1 MVMSSGPVFTPA
13 EIERCEPDRLIR
25 SGSGG
30 DDRDGR
36 VYVYHKPEIE
46 LAVNVAW
53 AANRPLLLSGPS
65 GCGKSTLALNVAL
78 SLGWRYYEYVV
89 TSRTEARDL
98 LYRFDTIARLNDA
111 QPGAQLKHVAAYIE
125 PGVLWWAFDPESARE
140 RGGGGALPREQEA
153 RDPSKVSKDKLTD
166 ASRAVVLLDEIDK
179 ADIDVTNN
187 LLVQLGSHQFI
198 VEHTN
203 AEVAAGN
210 APLIFITT
218 NGERELPPAFVRR
231 CVTLELPPPTKDI
244 LLKVARAL
252 IPGGEQDEELFKQ
265 VAERVLAEAKQEERG
280 GTPPS
285 TAEYLDTL
293 RACLKL
299 GIRPGDPRF
308 QELSNI
314 TLRKRRKTQGDAA

>member
-1 MVMSSGPVFTPA
+1 MSEGFIFNPD
-13 EIERCEPDRLIR
+13 EIERCDPGGLIR

-36 VYVYHKPEIE
+36 VYVYHKPEIV

-78 SLGWRYYEYVV
+78 SLGWRYYEKVV

-98 LYRFDTIARLNDA
+98 LYTFDTIARLNDA
-111 QPGAQLKHVAAYIE
+111 QPGRQLKNVAAYIE
-125 PGVLWWAFDPESARE
+125 PGVLWWAFEPASAAE
-140 RGGGGALPREQEA
+140 RGGGGVLPPEQKA
-153 RDPSKVSKDKLTD
+153 ADPSKISKDKLKD
-166 ASRAVVLLDEIDK
+166 ERLAVVLIDEIDK

-187 LLVQLGSHQFI
+187 LLVQLGSHQFT

-203 AEVAAGN
+203 KEVTAEH

-231 CVTLELPPPTKDI
+231 CVTLDLPPPTKPI
-244 LLKVARAL
+244 LLKVARAM
-252 IPGGEQDEELFKQ
+252 IPEDEQDEDLFEQ
-265 VAERVLAEAKQEERG
+265 VAERVLSEAKQEERG
-280 GTPPS
+280 GGISPS

-299 GIRPGDPRF
+299 KIFPDDPRF

-314 TLRKRRKTQGDAA
+314 TLRKRRKATGEAA

>member
-1 MVMSSGPVFTPA
+1 MSNGAIFKPDEINRVDPA
-13 EIERCEPDRLIR
+13 IEIR

-36 VYVYHKPEIE
+36 VYVYHQPDIE

-53 AANRPLLLSGPS
+53 ATNRPLLLSGPS

-98 LYRFDTIARLNDA
+98 FYRVDTIARLNDA
-111 QPGAQLKHVAAYIE
+111 HAGETQLKHIAAYIE
-125 PGVLWWAFDPESARE
+125 PGVLWWAFDRDSAGQ
-140 RGGGGALPREQEA
+140 RGGGGRLPAEQEA
-153 RDPSKVSKDKLTD
+153 HDPCKISKHQQ
-166 ASRAVVLLDEIDK
+166 AVVLIDEIDK

-187 LLVQLGSHQFI
+187 LLVQLGSLQFV
-198 VEHTN
+198 VENTN
-203 AEVAAGN
+203 VPVTAEH

-218 NGERELPPAFVRR
+218 NGERELPPAFIRR
-231 CVTLELPPPTKDI
+231 CVTLELPPPVKDI
-244 LLKVARAL
+244 LLKVARAK
-252 IPGGEQDEELFKQ
+252 IPAPEHDEDLFDQ
-265 VAERVLAEAKQEERG
+265 VADRVLAEAKQDDRG
-280 GTPPS
+280 TLPPS
-285 TAEYLDTL
+285 TAEYIDTV

-299 GIRPGDPRF
+299 NIKPGDDKF

-314 TLRKRRKTQGDAA
+314 TLRKRQKTSGDAA

>member
-1 MVMSSGPVFTPA
+1 MSIGPIFKPDET
-13 EIERCEPDRLIR
+13 ERREAGGLIR

-30 DDRDGR
+30 DDRDGK
-36 VYVYHKPEIE
+36 VYVYHKPEIA

-78 SLGWRYYEYVV
+78 SLGWRYYEHVV

-111 QPGAQLKHVAAYIE
+111 QPGSRLKNVAAYIE
-125 PGVLWWAFDPESARE
+125 PGVLWWAFDAASARE
-140 RGGGGALPREQEA
+140 RGGRGVLPLKQTA
-153 RDPSKVSKDKLTD
+153 ADPSKVGGELVGDWQ
-166 ASRAVVLLDEIDK
+166 RAVVLIDEIDK
-179 ADIDVTNN
+179 ADMDVTNN
-187 LLVQLGSHQFI
+187 LLVQLGSHQFV
-198 VEHTN
+198 VEYTGLEVT
-203 AEVAAGN
+203 AEH

-231 CVTLELPPPTKDI
+231 CVTLELPPPTKEI

-252 IPGGEQDEELFKQ
+252 IPDDEQDEELFTQ
-265 VAERVLAEAKQEERG
+265 VADRVLSEARQVERG
-280 GTPPS
+280 AGPTPS

-299 GIRPGDPRF
+299 GIGPSHEQF

-314 TLRKRRKTQGDAA
+314 TLRKRQKGPGEVA

>member
-1 MVMSSGPVFTPA
+1 MSSGPIFKPD
-13 EIERCEPDRLIR
+13 EIQRCETGKLIR

-30 DDRDGR
+30 DNRDGR

-98 LYRFDTIARLNDA
+98 LYRFDTIERLNDA
-111 QPGAQLKHVAAYIE
+111 HSENKLKDVAAYIE
-125 PGVLWWAFDPESARE
+125 PSVLWWAFDPKSAKE
-140 RGGGGALPREQEA
+140 RGASGRLSPDAEA
-153 RDPSKVSKDKLTD
+153 PDPSKVGADNIRDK
-166 ASRAVVLLDEIDK
+166 SRAVVLIDEIDK

-198 VEHTN
+198 VEYTGYEVT
-203 AEVAAGN
+203 AEH

-231 CVTLELPPPTKDI
+231 CVTLELPPPTKEI
-244 LLKVARAL
+244 LLKVARAM
-252 IPGGEQDEELFKQ
+252 IPDSEQDEELFGQ
-265 VAERVLAEAKQEERG
+265 VAERVLSEAKQEERSA
-280 GTPPS
+280 GTQPS
-285 TAEYLDTL
+285 TAEYLDTV

-299 GIRPGDPRF
+299 GIRPGDAQF

-314 TLRKRRKTQGDAA
+314 TLRKRQKAPGDMV

>member
-1 MVMSSGPVFTPA
+1 MSSGPIFKPA
-13 EIERCEPDRLIR
+13 ETQRCEADKLIR

-111 QPGAQLKHVAAYIE
+111 HSENKLKDVAAYIE

-140 RGGGGALPREQEA
+140 RGASGALPPEQEA
-153 RDPSKVSKDKLTD
+153 ADPCKVSRENVRDE
-166 ASRAVVLLDEIDK
+166 SRAVVLIDEIDK

-198 VEHTN
+198 VEYTN
-203 AEVAAGN
+203 FEVTAEH

-231 CVTLELPPPTKDI
+231 CVTLRLPRPTKDV
-244 LLKVARAL
+244 LLKVARAM
-252 IPGGEQDEELFKQ
+252 IPEGEQDEELFGQ
-265 VAERVLAEAKQEERG
+265 VAERVLSEAGPDERG
-280 GTPPS
+280 AGTPPS
-285 TAEYLDTL
+285 TAEYLDTV

-299 GIRPGDPRF
+299 GIRPGDELF

-314 TLRKRRKTQGDAA
+314 TLRKQQKAEGDAV